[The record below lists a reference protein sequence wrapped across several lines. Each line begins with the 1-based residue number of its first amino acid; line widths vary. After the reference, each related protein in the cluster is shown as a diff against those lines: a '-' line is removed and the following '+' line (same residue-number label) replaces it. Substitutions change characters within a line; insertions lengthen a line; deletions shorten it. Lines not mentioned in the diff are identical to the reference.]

1 MAFFR
6 FPKWAQHPIRA
17 VPTAS
22 FPQYARVG
30 IYVGVGS
37 GVKRLWK
44 RDLVIRTRADF
55 ADQIRRED
63 GEILEIIIAIV
74 TSGKLDE

>member
-17 VPTAS
+17 VPLAS
-22 FPQYARVG
+22 FPKYARVG
-30 IYVGVGS
+30 IYAGVGS

-44 RDLVIRTRADF
+44 RELVFQARADL
-55 ADQIRRED
+55 AERIWRED
-63 GEILEIIIAIV
+63 EELLEILITAV
-74 TSGKLDE
+74 LSGKLD

>member
-17 VPTAS
+17 VPRAS
-22 FPQYARVG
+22 FPKYARVG
-30 IYVGVGS
+30 IYIGVGS

-44 RDLVIRTRADF
+44 RDLVIQARSDV

-63 GEILEIIIAIV
+63 EEILELIIAIV